1 MAVSAI
7 LNIGQC
13 STFDLDDIEG
23 RVIPLYKG
31 FPGWGVHLWS
41 FCLDTGLKSRSN
53 QRSKVKFDVKPGTDH
68 LYRPIICEP
77 IYSKLYILVPRFHFQ
92 EPLNNRKSTGTTGQ
106 SMLSK
111 TAWWQALPRSLIHWL
126 CSDR

>member
-7 LNIGQC
+7 LNVGQC

-31 FPGWGVHLWS
+31 FPGWGVHFWS
-41 FCLDTGLKSRSN
+41 ICLDTGLKSRSN
-53 QRSKVKFDVKPGTDH
+53 QRSKVKFDVKPGTNH

-77 IYSKLYILVPRFHFQ
+77 FYSKLYILLPRFHFQ
-92 EPLNNRKSTGTTGQ
+92 EPLNSRKSTGTTGQ

>member
-7 LNIGQC
+7 LNVGQC

-31 FPGWGVHLWS
+31 FPGWGVH
-41 FCLDTGLKSRSN
+41 FCSIFLDTGLKSRLN
-53 QRSKVKFDVKPGTDH
+53 QRSKVKFDVKPGTNH
-68 LYRPIICEP
+68 LYRPIIFL
-77 IYSKLYILVPRFHFQ
+77 SQAFNFQ
-92 EPLNNRKSTGTTGQ
+92 EPLNSRKSTGTTGQ

-111 TAWWQALPRSLIHWL
+111 TAWWQALPRSLMHWL

>member
-7 LNIGQC
+7 LNVGQC

-31 FPGWGVHLWS
+31 FPGWGVHFWS
-41 FCLDTGLKSRSN
+41 ICLDTGLKSRSN
-53 QRSKVKFDVKPGTDH
+53 QRSKVKFDVNKQEQITSIDR
-68 LYRPIICEP
+68 LYMCHSTVSCIFL
-77 IYSKLYILVPRFHFQ
+77 SQAFHFQ
-92 EPLNNRKSTGTTGQ
+92 EPFNSRKSTGTTGQ

-111 TAWWQALPRSLIHWL
+111 TAW
-126 CSDR
+126 